1 MFQHDFD
8 DIEDYLHHRPPYLM
22 VDKIIS
28 ISESRVV
35 TSKTIRS
42 DEFFVSGHFPG
53 ASIFP
58 GALMQELATQS
69 AGILIAA
76 KYNPMQQF
84 DTHDPFHNEYALG
97 VLAKV
102 NMAKYKS
109 FARPGDTLVAT
120 VNLNERVDNL
130 FDFDASLA
138 VEERKVMQISF
149 QLMNIKSELLQGNHS
164 KKQTPAT

>member
-1 MFQHDFD
+1 MNIYQHEFD
-8 DIEDYLHHRPPYLM
+8 NVEDYLHHRPPYLM

-28 ISESRVV
+28 ISESHVV
-35 TSKTIRS
+35 TSKTIGN

-76 KYNPMQQF
+76 KFNPMQKF
-84 DTHDPFHNEYALG
+84 DTYDPFHNEYALG

-102 NMAKYKS
+102 KSAKFKS

-120 VNLNERVDNL
+120 VNLKERLENL
-130 FDFDASLA
+130 FNFSASLA
-138 VEERKVMQISF
+138 VTNRNVMQISF
-149 QLMNIKSELLQGNHS
+149 QLMNIKSELLQG
-164 KKQTPAT
+164 